1 MNISTPRISFIMPA
15 WKSQFIER
23 GISSIVNQT
32 CPDWEL
38 VVVDDC
44 SPEPIHEIVDSFNDE
59 RIRYVRNPTN
69 IGGKNLV
76 QQWNHSITY
85 ATGEFI
91 VLPGDDDIY
100 RENFCE
106 ECIRLAKKYPS
117 VDLIRTSTELI
128 DEQGQHVGDDATL
141 PEFTNKYEYLNWWVT
156 GRFFTCV
163 GNFAFRRSELVKIGG
178 FIEFPCAFGSD
189 IATPIALSKN
199 GVANTPEMLFCYR
212 ISSRNLSSDSSRYR
226 ERLEAISQLFEW
238 LQTIDYEMP
247 NDSRDKDFYLV
258 MNPDYLHKKVVY
270 DYFNQVIQYLPFTKL
285 NYLKYC
291 RMASSKDKIMMLLRW
306 VKRHIAS

>member
-1 MNISTPRISFIMPA
+1 M
-15 WKSQFIER
+15 
-23 GISSIVNQT
+23 
-32 CPDWEL
+32 
-38 VVVDDC
+38 
-44 SPEPIHEIVDSFNDE
+44 
-59 RIRYVRNPTN
+59 
-69 IGGKNLV
+69 
-76 QQWNHSITY
+76 
-85 ATGEFI
+85 
-91 VLPGDDDIY
+91 
-100 RENFCE
+100 
-106 ECIRLAKKYPS
+106 
-117 VDLIRTSTELI
+117 
-128 DEQGQHVGDDATL
+128 
-141 PEFTNKYEYLNWWVT
+141 
-156 GRFFTCV
+156 
-163 GNFAFRRSELVKIGG
+163 GNFTFRRSELVKIGG

-189 IATPIALSKN
+189 ITTPIALSKN

-212 ISSRNLSSDSSRYR
+212 ISSRNLSSDSSRYI